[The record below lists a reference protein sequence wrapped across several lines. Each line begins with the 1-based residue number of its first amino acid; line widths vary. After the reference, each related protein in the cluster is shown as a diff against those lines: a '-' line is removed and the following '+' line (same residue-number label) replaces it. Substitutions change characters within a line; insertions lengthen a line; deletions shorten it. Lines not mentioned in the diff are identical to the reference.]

1 MNTFFQTEQ
10 LVRQRDFTSANEVKM
25 LSLEIFPSSTVSWV
39 VENQTFKEY
48 DNTFKFI
55 IHVSTE
61 TSVIFS

>member
-10 LVRQRDFTSANEVKM
+10 LVRQRDFTSANEVKT

-48 DNTFKFI
+48 DNTCKFI
-55 IHVSTE
+55 INVSTE